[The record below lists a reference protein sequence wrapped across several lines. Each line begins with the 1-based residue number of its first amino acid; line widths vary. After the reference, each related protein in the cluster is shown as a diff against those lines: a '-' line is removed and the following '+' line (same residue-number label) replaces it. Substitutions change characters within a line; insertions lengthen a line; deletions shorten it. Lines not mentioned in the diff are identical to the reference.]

1 MPRCVTG
8 VEKEA
13 PTRTH
18 PGFWVAILAVFALF
32 LCGFGPP
39 TLLDKDGP
47 QPQRLTVGQLRQ
59 MEAAGR
65 PPATVTA
72 PGVLV
77 YDADADRVLIARNEN
92 APRAPAS
99 LAKLMTALLILEK
112 GGLEQ
117 RVFIERDDLVGEA
130 TMGLTAGEVLTV
142 QELLYGLLI
151 PSGNDA
157 AFALAR
163 HHSGQV
169 HIFVQ
174 RMNLRAQELGLTQTF
189 FVNPNG
195 FDAPGQVSSPQDL
208 LTLTRILWEYPLFQE
223 IVGTASIVVA
233 GHPLATTNQLLGS
246 YPGANGVK
254 TGTTTAAGQSLI
266 AGINR
271 QGHQLFVVVLGSQ
284 ERYADV
290 RALIAAAEGS
300 FAWANLF
307 SGPRLTA
314 VDRVYDAEG
323 KRWFVQAQGETNAL
337 FLPIWER
344 RQLRPYRRL
353 QLPPPGLWS
362 AGASAGVLE
371 WRMGER
377 IVATQPL
384 VLYLP

>member
-1 MPRCVTG
+1 MPSLPPDAHRQSI
-8 VEKEA
+8 
-13 PTRTH
+13 RL
-18 PGFWVAILAVFALF
+18 LAGISALLALF

-39 TLLDKDGP
+39 TLLDRDGP

-59 MEAAGR
+59 METAGR
-65 PPATVTA
+65 APASVSA

-77 YDADADRVLIARNEN
+77 YDADADQVLITRNEEV
-92 APRAPAS
+92 PRAPAS

-130 TMGLTAGEVLTV
+130 TMGLAAGEVLTV

-174 RMNLRAQELGLTQTF
+174 RMNLRAQELGLTHTF

-195 FDAPGQVSSPQDL
+195 FDAPGQTSSPRDML
-208 LTLTRILWEYPLFQE
+208 ILTRILWAYPLFRK
-223 IVGTASIVVA
+223 IVGTAAIVVA

-271 QGHQLFVVVLGSQ
+271 QGHQLFVIVLGSQ

-290 RALIAAAEGS
+290 RALIAAADSS

-307 SGPRLTA
+307 RGPRLTA
-314 VDRVYDAEG
+314 VDRVFDAEG
-323 KRWFVQAQGETNAL
+323 KRWFVRAEGETNAL

-344 RQLRPYRRL
+344 QQLRPYRRL

-362 AGASAGVLE
+362 VGASAGVLE